1 MRDAY
6 LQPAMELYGRRIL
19 FVVPPARFDEAAFY
33 QAWTLLSEEGAWL
46 VASAASPTGFAVG
59 EDGARERVADPAT
72 LSARDFDAIVL
83 VGGHAPAGAAAR
95 ALLSRAS
102 AAGIPISAIGDA
114 DLDGIET
121 ATIADVRRLPRFVAE
136 LAVKLR
142 RAAHRKPAALPE
154 DLPRL

>member
-1 MRDAY
+1 MRDDY
-6 LQPAMELYGRRIL
+6 LQPAMELHGRRIL

-33 QAWTLLSEEGAWL
+33 QTWTLLAEEGAWL
-46 VASAASPTGFAVG
+46 AAAAASPTGFAVG
-59 EDGARERVADPAT
+59 EEGARERVADPAT

-83 VGGHAPAGAAAR
+83 VGGQTPAGPAAK

-102 AAGIPISAIGDA
+102 AAGVLIAAIGDA

-142 RAAHRKPAALPE
+142 RAARRPSAPSQERPGL
-154 DLPRL
+154 